1 MDDPASRRF
10 ALLLTVIVLADLVC
24 AAINYILKPYET
36 AFFEWGGYAAV
47 AFVGWFWGRALNE
60 RLRRTGRRART
71 VSGQAPHS
79 LSATAA
85 GLIPDGRRH
94 RPRLPAPR

>member
-1 MDDPASRRF
+1 M
-10 ALLLTVIVLADLVC
+10 IVLADLVC
-24 AAINYILKPYET
+24 ATINHVLKPYEA

-47 AFVGWFWGRALNE
+47 AFVGWFWGRALKE
-60 RLRRTGRRART
+60 RLRRTGRRARK

-79 LSATAA
+79 LSATPA